1 LVNDGDLRKA
11 IRNDVYRWAFRF
23 LMRKLPHRL
32 WVSLFTF
39 FFFFC
44 LDAKET
50 KDQGKPDRSARFSV
64 PARDISHL
72 IV

>member
-1 LVNDGDLRKA
+1 MKEDDQGANGF
-11 IRNDVYRWAFRF
+11 AFSNEEIA
-23 LMRKLPHRL
+23 PHRL

-39 FFFFC
+39 CFFFC

-64 PARDISHL
+64 PARGISHL
-72 IV
+72 ID